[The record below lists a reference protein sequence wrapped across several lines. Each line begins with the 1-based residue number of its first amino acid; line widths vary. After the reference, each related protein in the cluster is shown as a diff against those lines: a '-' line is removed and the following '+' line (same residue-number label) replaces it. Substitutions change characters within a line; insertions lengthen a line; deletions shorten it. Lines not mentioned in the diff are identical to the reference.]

1 MPFLRRLG
9 CAQSPPF
16 LFLGAINWAAVVP
29 RAAGVG
35 IRLDR
40 CGFAWDLGGALA
52 NFGKSFQAWGG
63 GEACD
68 RQGAVLPVPYAIG
81 AGYIFS
87 AALLQWVA
95 THSVHPVAE
104 EPYVSQWNYTEKNKD
119 GVPELVKARLDG
131 GFHVAKGGLG
141 FFDVVIVDAATNDAH
156 ALRERAHNEGAA
168 AHAAVLVKLR
178 KYPPDKYP
186 AATLVTFAVEALGR
200 PSEPVLQ
207 LFRDLAPTEP
217 SERAAALKEAHYRLS
232 TLVAMRQAELQ
243 LAAEGVGVYTG
254 PPRKTRLY
262 TDATKSSARPGHGP
276 PGWAAPLGRIQ

>member
-1 MPFLRRLG
+1 MPFLRRLS

-52 NFGKSFQAWGG
+52 NFGKSFKAWGG

-95 THSVHPVAE
+95 TSRSPRGKHDIG
-104 EPYVSQWNYTEKNKD
+104 T
-119 GVPELVKARLDG
+119 R
-131 GFHVAKGGLG
+131 
-141 FFDVVIVDAATNDAH
+141 
-156 ALRERAHNEGAA
+156 
-168 AHAAVLVKLR
+168 
-178 KYPPDKYP
+178 
-186 AATLVTFAVEALGR
+186 
-200 PSEPVLQ
+200 
-207 LFRDLAPTEP
+207 
-217 SERAAALKEAHYRLS
+217 SERGS
-232 TLVAMRQAELQ
+232 RQLTQYPLESSRISPACKRC
-243 LAAEGVGVYTG
+243 
-254 PPRKTRLY
+254 PNSWPRRSW
-262 TDATKSSARPGHGP
+262 AGRRWACRP
-276 PGWAAPLGRIQ
+276 

>member
-52 NFGKSFQAWGG
+52 NFGKSFKAWGG

-95 THSVHPVAE
+95 TSREANGAPSAFD
-104 EPYVSQWNYTEKNKD
+104 PPSSPLLPPLTLAT
-119 GVPELVKARLDG
+119 PG
-131 GFHVAKGGLG
+131 GAHGALG
-141 FFDVVIVDAATNDAH
+141 
-156 ALRERAHNEGAA
+156 
-168 AHAAVLVKLR
+168 
-178 KYPPDKYP
+178 P
-186 AATLVTFAVEALGR
+186 AA
-200 PSEPVLQ
+200 
-207 LFRDLAPTEP
+207 DLP
-217 SERAAALKEAHYRLS
+217 
-232 TLVAMRQAELQ
+232 
-243 LAAEGVGVYTG
+243 
-254 PPRKTRLY
+254 
-262 TDATKSSARPGHGP
+262 
-276 PGWAAPLGRIQ
+276 